1 MPASQSAPEEDRVAR
16 NLYDLDSSDPQG
28 ELFDRS
34 NLSPQDVVQIGRLM
48 TSLGNLRAAEEAIR
62 EASEK
67 YMQLSAQD
75 MRALQYLIVARHRGE
90 NVTPGMI
97 ATFLGI
103 SPASTTKLLNRLE
116 HGGHIVRQ
124 MHPTDRRAFVIH
136 ITPETESSAKQT
148 VGKQHAKRM
157 SAAIRLTPDERETV
171 IRFLD
176 DMAEQISI
184 TNAEWAHGLAAP
196 PDKA

>member
-1 MPASQSAPEEDRVAR
+1 MSASQSAPEEDRVAR

-67 YMQLSAQD
+67 YMQLSTQD

-124 MHPTDRRAFVIH
+124 MHPTDRRALVIH
-136 ITPETESSAKQT
+136 ITPETENSAKQT
-148 VGKQHAKRM
+148 VGKQQAKRM
-157 SAAIRLTPDERETV
+157 SAATRLTPDERETV

-184 TNAEWAHGLAAP
+184 TNAEWAQGLAAP

>member
-48 TSLGNLRAAEEAIR
+48 TALGNLRAAEEAIR

-67 YMQLSAQD
+67 YMQLNAQD

-136 ITPETESSAKQT
+136 ITPETENSAKQT
-148 VGKQHAKRM
+148 VGKQQAKRM

-184 TNAEWAHGLAAP
+184 TNAEWAQGLAAP